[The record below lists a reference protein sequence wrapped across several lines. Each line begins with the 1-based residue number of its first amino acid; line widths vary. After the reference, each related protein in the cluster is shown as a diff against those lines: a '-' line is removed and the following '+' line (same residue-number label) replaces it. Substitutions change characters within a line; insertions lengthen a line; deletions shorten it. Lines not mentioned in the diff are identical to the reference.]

1 MWKIWKK
8 SNDLSNLYNLLVQLF
23 DSFYTELKGI
33 PSQSSIGFLTLL
45 EAHRYCEVRH
55 LQITNQYTILR
66 GPKVLGYQCGQN

>member
-8 SNDLSNLYNLLVQLF
+8 SNDLSNLCNLLVQLF
-23 DSFYTELKGI
+23 HSFYTELKGI

-55 LQITNQYTILR
+55 LKITNQYTILR